1 MILKKTV
8 LCCRRRKNLRAM
20 LAMSVCFAANIGG
33 TGTTIGTGPNLVL
46 LGNLDEKFK
55 GHPLSFGTW
64 MAFAIPIEIVCLLLL
79 WLWLQF
85 YYLPWPFSRNAQAGQ
100 AVQNKGQEANGP
112 GNEGSEGQDAQE
124 EPLSS
129 KIARLIKA
137 KCIELGPLTFK
148 EGVVLA
154 HFLVLV
160 ILWFV
165 RSPGF
170 FKSYGDIEDRPE
182 IGVFHLNLF

>member
-1 MILKKTV
+1 
-8 LCCRRRKNLRAM
+8 
-20 LAMSVCFAANIGG
+20 
-33 TGTTIGTGPNLVL
+33 
-46 LGNLDEKFK
+46 
-55 GHPLSFGTW
+55 

-85 YYLPWPFSRNAQAGQ
+85 YYLPWPFSRNVQATGQ
-100 AVQNKGQEANGP
+100 AVQNKDQKANGP
-112 GNEGSEGQDAQE
+112 PGSEGQEDAQE

-170 FKSYGDIEDRPE
+170 FKSYGDIEGRPE
-182 IGVFHLNLF
+182 IGVFQLNLFLIYRLNG

>member
-1 MILKKTV
+1 
-8 LCCRRRKNLRAM
+8 
-20 LAMSVCFAANIGG
+20 
-33 TGTTIGTGPNLVL
+33 
-46 LGNLDEKFK
+46 
-55 GHPLSFGTW
+55 

-85 YYLPWPFSRNAQAGQ
+85 YYLPWPFSWNAQAVGQ
-100 AVQNKGQEANGP
+100 EAVQNKGQKTNGP
-112 GNEGSEGQDAQE
+112 AGSEGQEDAQE

-170 FKSYGDIEDRPE
+170 FKSYGDIEGRPE
-182 IGVFHLNLF
+182 IGVFHLNLFLIYCVANIYAVLPFYNVKCLCSGGRE

>member
-1 MILKKTV
+1 
-8 LCCRRRKNLRAM
+8 
-20 LAMSVCFAANIGG
+20 
-33 TGTTIGTGPNLVL
+33 
-46 LGNLDEKFK
+46 
-55 GHPLSFGTW
+55 

-85 YYLPWPFSRNAQAGQ
+85 YYLPWPFSRNVQAAGQ
-100 AVQNKGQEANGP
+100 EAVQNKGQKANGP
-112 GNEGSEGQDAQE
+112 AGSNEGQEDAQE

-170 FKSYGDIEDRPE
+170 FKSYGDIEGRPE
-182 IGVFHLNLF
+182 IGVFHLNHFFVYIFFSFLPSLDIC

>member
-1 MILKKTV
+1 
-8 LCCRRRKNLRAM
+8 
-20 LAMSVCFAANIGG
+20 
-33 TGTTIGTGPNLVL
+33 
-46 LGNLDEKFK
+46 
-55 GHPLSFGTW
+55 

-85 YYLPWPFSRNAQAGQ
+85 YYLPWPFSRNAQAAGQ
-100 AVQNKGQEANGP
+100 AVQNKGQKANGP
-112 GNEGSEGQDAQE
+112 PGSEGQDAQE

-170 FKSYGDIEDRPE
+170 FKSYGDIEGRPE
-182 IGVFHLNLF
+182 IGVFHLNHFFVYIFFFIFA